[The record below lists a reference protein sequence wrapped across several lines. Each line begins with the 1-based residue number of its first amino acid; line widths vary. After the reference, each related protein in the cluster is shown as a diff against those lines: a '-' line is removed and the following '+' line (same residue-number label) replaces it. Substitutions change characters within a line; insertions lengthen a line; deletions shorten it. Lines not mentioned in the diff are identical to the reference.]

1 MTQTSDAFHNSQGHR
16 INIKINVVMKEIKE
30 TLLLLLGFMPWI
42 LLLFLAG
49 HSLASLEKAIIICLL
64 ASIFLGFNELR
75 KGFMLQWGTFLFFT
89 FCFISLNLLKITWV
103 ATRMS
108 VLANGMLASIM
119 WISVLLGRPFA
130 LQYARKDLPKERW
143 NDPSLIKSCQFI
155 TVIWGALM
163 LLAVAISLLK
173 KTHPGFYPEWVYFDA
188 SILIIVSGITF
199 TIIYKHYKRKRSQVP
214 SIDKTL

>member
-1 MTQTSDAFHNSQGHR
+1 
-16 INIKINVVMKEIKE
+16 MKEIKE

>member
-1 MTQTSDAFHNSQGHR
+1 
-16 INIKINVVMKEIKE
+16 MKEIKE

-42 LLLFLAG
+42 LFLFLAG

-89 FCFISLNLLKITWV
+89 FCFLSLNLLKITWV

-108 VLANGMLASIM
+108 MLANGTLASIM

-130 LQYARKDLPKERW
+130 LQYARKNLPKERW
-143 NDPSLIKSCQFI
+143 NDPELFRSCQFI
-155 TVIWGALM
+155 TMIWGALM
-163 LLAVAISLLK
+163 LLAVAISLFK
-173 KTHPGFYPEWVYFDA
+173 KTHPGFYPEWVYFDV
-188 SILIIVSGITF
+188 SISIIVSGITF
-199 TIIYKHYKRKRSQVP
+199 TIIYKHYKRKRSDVP
-214 SIDKTL
+214 SFGKTL